1 MYSLKIYEGVDKFT
15 HRKVV
20 LKHELDIIQIV
31 NLGMQYILVGYIY
44 MFLYAKLVIVG
55 LEGQRFLFLKNTAQ
69 SKK

>member
-31 NLGMQYILVGYIY
+31 NLGMQYILVGFIY
-44 MFLYAKLVIVG
+44 MFLYA
-55 LEGQRFLFLKNTAQ
+55 
-69 SKK
+69 